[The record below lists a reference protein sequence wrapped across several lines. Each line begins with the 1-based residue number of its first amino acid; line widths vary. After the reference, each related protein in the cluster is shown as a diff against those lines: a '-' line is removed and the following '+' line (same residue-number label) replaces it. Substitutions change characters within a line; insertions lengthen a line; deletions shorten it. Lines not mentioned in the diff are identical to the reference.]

1 MKGFYGSAGPEII
14 VEMRPY
20 YAKDN
25 SARQGIDI
33 FVDGEWIGSRRT
45 LNQVA
50 RYVNFWNAGG
60 GLRPTKS
67 VKHEN

>member
-1 MKGFYGSAGPEII
+1 MKGFYGSATPDI
-14 VEMRPY
+14 VVELKPY
-20 YAKDN
+20 TSKEGVT
-25 SARQGIDI
+25 QGIDI

-45 LNQVA
+45 LSQVA

-60 GLRPTKS
+60 WLRPTKL